1 MSWPCFQ
8 WLPPGADP
16 HMPWLAKS
24 TRGGTHSRPHF
35 RHELASALALLYMG
49 ASDLTVYLAA
59 CHHGKVRLSIRALP
73 DETKPEGADSK
84 FARGIWDNDEL
95 PPTDLGG
102 VTKEA
107 VKLNLE
113 PMLLGASDDGKK
125 SWLERMLALRD
136 GIGVFRLAF
145 LEALIRAA
153 DVRASSEPKAV
164 LQ

>member
-1 MSWPCFQ
+1 M
-8 WLPPGADP
+8 
-16 HMPWLAKS
+16 
-24 TRGGTHSRPHF
+24 
-35 RHELASALALLYMG
+35 
-49 ASDLTVYLAA
+49 
-59 CHHGKVRLSIRALP
+59 P
-73 DETKPEGADSK
+73 DETRPEEADYK

-102 VTKEA
+102 LTKAA

-113 PMLLGASDDGKK
+113 PMLLGASDDGQQ

-136 GIGVFRLAF
+136 GVGVFRLAF

-153 DVRASSEPKAV
+153 DVRASSEPKEV